1 MFLVAS
7 VVDSRPVKKIEN
19 KKEKGEEDKEGQVG
33 DCVAVFLPPATIE
46 LTQLHLEQDSRVL
59 HQGGEHED
67 NAGDHPGLH
76 GGESLSLQIR
86 QATHKVMGAQHYLGG
101 VGLDCIEDVDEHE
114 KDGNEKSHSS
124 RNNLK
129 WKNVSSI

>member
-19 KKEKGEEDKEGQVG
+19 KKEEGKEDKEGQVC
-33 DCVAVFLPPATIE
+33 DCVAVFLPPATVE
-46 LTQLHLEQDSRVL
+46 LTQLHLEEDARVL
-59 HQGGEHED
+59 HQGGKDED

-76 GGESLSLQIR
+76 GGESLSLQIS
-86 QATHKVMGAQHYLGG
+86 QADHKVIGAQHYLGG

-114 KDGNEKSHSS
+114 KYGDEKSHSS

-129 WKNVSSI
+129 WKNVSPI